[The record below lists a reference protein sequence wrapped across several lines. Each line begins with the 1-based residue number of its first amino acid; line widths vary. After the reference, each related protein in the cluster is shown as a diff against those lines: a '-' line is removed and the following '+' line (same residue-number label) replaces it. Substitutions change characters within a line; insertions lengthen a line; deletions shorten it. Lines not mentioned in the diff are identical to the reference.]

1 MAAHEQQRRW
11 WVPGRARWWFFV
23 PIGLGLIVLIAA
35 VLLAPG
41 APRGGE
47 GPAAPLIRA
56 VTVTPAAVTPRLTG
70 YGEIRAER
78 TWQAV
83 AQVPGRIAWRHPE
96 LQSGAHFPAGTRL
109 VEIDP
114 HDYELAVSRAES
126 QYRAASAAQAEL
138 EARARN
144 LAVSRDIEA
153 EALAVAERDFQRR
166 EKLAA
171 GGHIAAVE
179 LDAQRRQLLRQ
190 RQSLQSLETELNLLP
205 AQRDTLEARLREATL
220 QLDGARRDLE
230 RTRLELPFDG
240 RVMDVNAEL
249 SQFVPAGQ
257 TVFTAATTERLE
269 ALLEVPV
276 EQFVSRFPGI
286 LGASGPAAAQN
297 LTAALTWAAGE
308 VSFHWQGQVVRVD
321 PALDARTR
329 AARVFIAVT
338 DADTALPAGN
348 VFARIE
354 LSGPVLTDR
363 LSVPRLAVED
373 GHVWVIDG
381 AGRLERRPVEVAF
394 RDDDQA
400 VIAAGLTA
408 GERVMVS
415 RLPFAEPGMAV
426 EVAPPS

>member
-1 MAAHEQQRRW
+1 MTADERRRW
-11 WVPGRARWWFFV
+11 WLPGLARWWFFV
-23 PIGLGLIVLIAA
+23 PIGLGLVVLVSA

-47 GPAAPLIRA
+47 DAPVPLVRI
-56 VTVTPAAVTPRLTG
+56 VTVNPADVTPRLTG
-70 YGEIRAER
+70 YGEIRAKR

-83 AQVPGRIAWRHPE
+83 AQVPGRITWRHPE

-126 QYRAASAAQAEL
+126 QYRAAAAAMAEL
-138 EARARN
+138 EARGRN
-144 LAVSRDIEA
+144 LAESRNIEA
-153 EALAVAERDFQRR
+153 EALTVAERDFQRR

-179 LDAQRRQLLRQ
+179 LDAERRQLLRQ

-205 AQRDTLEARLREATL
+205 AQRDTLEARQREATL

-230 RTRLELPFDG
+230 RTWLELPFDG
-240 RVMDVNAEL
+240 RVVDVNAEL

-257 TVFTAATTERLE
+257 TVFTAATTEQLE
-269 ALLEVPV
+269 ALLEIPV

-286 LGASGPAAAQN
+286 LGASEPAAARN
-297 LTAALTWAAGE
+297 LKATLTWAAGD
-308 VSFHWQGQVVRVD
+308 VTFHWQGMVVRVD
-321 PALDARTR
+321 PALDGRTR
-329 AARVFIAVT
+329 AARIFIALT
-338 DADTALPAGN
+338 DADTVLPAGN

-354 LSGPVLTDR
+354 LSGPVLPGR
-363 LSVPRLAVED
+363 LSVPRQAVED
-373 GHVWVIDG
+373 GHVWLVNEED
-381 AGRLERRPVEVAF
+381 RLERRAVQVAF
-394 RDDDQA
+394 RDDERA
-400 VIAAGLTA
+400 VMAQGLAAGD
-408 GERVMVS
+408 RVVVS
-415 RLPFAEPGMAV
+415 RVPFAEPGMTV